1 MTQNTENQNTV
12 KPEDILNS
20 ITISKWVQEIEMK
33 EFEERVKELFNKA
46 KKDINKKKK
55 ELKKLKTLNWFI
67 QIPMLILFSS
77 YLVNEFSV
85 EINYQLSPLIFVF
98 AFIIYNSFLIRNERN
113 QSDTKNEIRNIKR
126 EYQYVV
132 GLERVMLSNKDKSS
146 DDD

>member
-1 MTQNTENQNTV
+1 M
-12 KPEDILNS
+12 
-20 ITISKWVQEIEMK
+20 
-33 EFEERVKELFNKA
+33 
-46 KKDINKKKK
+46 
-55 ELKKLKTLNWFI
+55 NWFI
-67 QIPMLILFSS
+67 QVPLLIILSS

-98 AFIIYNSFLIRNERN
+98 TFIIYNSLLIRNERN

>member
-1 MTQNTENQNTV
+1 LTQNTENQNTV
-12 KPEDILNS
+12 NLEDILNTN
-20 ITISKWVQEIEMK
+20 TISKWVQEIEMK
-33 EFEERVKELFNKA
+33 EFEERVRELFNKT

-55 ELKKLKTLNWFI
+55 ELKKSKTLNWFI
-67 QIPMLILFSS
+67 QVPMLILFSS

-98 AFIIYNSFLIRNERN
+98 VFIIYNSLLIRNERN

-126 EYQYVV
+126 EYQYIV
-132 GLERVMLSNKDKSS
+132 GLEKVMLSNKDKSS

>member
-1 MTQNTENQNTV
+1 MTQNTENQNIT
-12 KPEDILNS
+12 KLEDILNP

-33 EFEERVKELFNKA
+33 EFEERAKKLFNKA
-46 KKDINKKKK
+46 NKDIYKKKK
-55 ELKKLKTLNWFI
+55 QLKKFKILNWFI
-67 QIPMLILFSS
+67 QVPMLILLSS

-98 AFIIYNSFLIRNERN
+98 MFIIYNSHLIRNERN

-126 EYQYVV
+126 EYQYNV
-132 GLERVMLSNKDKSS
+132 GLEKVKLSNKDKSS